1 MKLLC
6 YFFCLLAAVSAAA
19 SQAPTE
25 AMPEGF
31 AGEWDVYIVNRKEK
45 NLLADYHCRIQP
57 DGTAELITPGSAGK
71 QVWGRIVYHD
81 KKLTLLLPEQENE
94 NGKEAQAEKRGLI
107 ADSSSGDAIEFRNDF
122 QPDLVFRLERRR
134 NGNGLTPDWL
144 TGSWSLIQKNL
155 KSGEER
161 VAPFHLVFSEDGSYS
176 FTGKDAE
183 RLNAEYA
190 GSFEVKNNRLFLKNQ
205 CKEEDSLWFRSVFFR
220 DGDRLV
226 LNRLDVF
233 VRAEKLPA
241 SSRQ

>member
-1 MKLLC
+1 M
-6 YFFCLLAAVSAAA
+6 
-19 SQAPTE
+19 
-25 AMPEGF
+25 
-31 AGEWDVYIVNRKEK
+31 
-45 NLLADYHCRIQP
+45 
-57 DGTAELITPGSAGK
+57 
-71 QVWGRIVYHD
+71 
-81 KKLTLLLPEQENE
+81 
-94 NGKEAQAEKRGLI
+94 
-107 ADSSSGDAIEFRNDF
+107 
-122 QPDLVFRLERRR
+122 
-134 NGNGLTPDWL
+134 TPDRL